1 MRRMGS
7 DRLFSGVD
15 EFAAA
20 LRKLR
25 EQRYD
30 KKEEVKKSLGRRK
43 ALSEDQRTKVLK
55 KTGKRCHICG
65 EKIKKGGGWQA
76 DHVFPYG
83 TGGEHVVDN
92 YLPAHFVCNNYR
104 WDYVDEEFQWI
115 LKLGV
120 FMRTQIEENRAI
132 GRDAGKKF
140 VENERR
146 RAERRKSTPGRDGA
160 GGFA

>member
-55 KTGKRCHICG
+55 KTGKRRHICG
-65 EKIKKGGGWQA
+65 GKIKKGGGWQA

-120 FMRTQIEENRAI
+120 FIRTQIENKTCI
-132 GRDAGKKF
+132 GRLTGEKF
-140 VENERR
+140 VDHEHARDDRR
-146 RAERRKSTPGRDGA
+146 RRGGRSPFSVG
-160 GGFA
+160 